1 MSAYGTKV
9 VAIIEPQSDVGQ
21 KLSSLFTD
29 VQSLKNQMTT
39 LLADAPETLDTLNE
53 IAAAIS
59 DDPAFFTTMSTAN
72 TTLQNNIDA
81 LSTAAATARTALQ
94 TLLQAAI
101 DANKLT

>member
-9 VAIIEPQSDVGQ
+9 VAVIEPRSEVGV
-21 KLSSLFTD
+21 KINSLFGD
-29 VQSLKNQMTT
+29 VQNLKNQMTT

-53 IAAAIS
+53 ISAAIA

-81 LSTAAATARTALQ
+81 LGTAAQQQYLVHRCCS
-94 TLLQAAI
+94 AAWCS
-101 DANKLT
+101 L